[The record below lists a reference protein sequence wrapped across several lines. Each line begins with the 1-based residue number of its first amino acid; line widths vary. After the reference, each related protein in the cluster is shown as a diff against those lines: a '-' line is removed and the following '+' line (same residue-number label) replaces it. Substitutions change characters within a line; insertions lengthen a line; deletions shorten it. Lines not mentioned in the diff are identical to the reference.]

1 MEIALLITVVIAFV
15 SALIAMLITIWD
27 GNKTWVKV
35 FLTIA
40 AASTV
45 GMIIVVMIKTLTS
58 I

>member
-1 MEIALLITVVIAFV
+1 MEIALLITVIVAFV

-27 GNKTWVKV
+27 GSETWVKV

-40 AASTV
+40 AASTI

>member
-1 MEIALLITVVIAFV
+1 MEVALLITIIIAFV

-27 GNKTWVKV
+27 GSETWVRV
-35 FLTIA
+35 FLTTA
-40 AASTV
+40 AASTI